1 MLAGVAALSA
11 AACAGRT
18 PSSESVRTPSP
29 VGTLLIDAKGVTM
42 PVGLATRTLAF
53 TPFFPPGQILQAAV
67 IPPLNVDQQ
76 RNHGL
81 GLEYARKGGMLLL
94 SQWPQA
100 GFSIPPQA
108 LAAGP
113 CVPVPYKKDGV
124 LWSTRYNVVM
134 TLQPD
139 GRVPA
144 SRIRREAQ
152 ELVAAGACEQPVRT
166 PRRSPRTPAASSPRR

>member
-1 MLAGVAALSA
+1 MSVLTAFCAAS
-11 AACAGRT
+11 CAGRA
-18 PSSESVRTPSP
+18 PSSHTVRTPSP

-42 PVGLATRTLAF
+42 PVGLATRTLVF

-81 GLEYARKGGMLLL
+81 ALEYTSRGSVLLL
-94 SQWPQA
+94 SQWPRA
-100 GFSIPPQA
+100 GFSIPPEA

-113 CVPVPYKKDGV
+113 CVPVAYKKDGV

-152 ELVAAGACEQPVRT
+152 ALLGAGACEQPART
-166 PRRSPRTPAASSPRR
+166 PRRSPPRPAASSPRR